1 MMTLKALRV
10 NQNLKQSEAS
20 EKLGITEETLR
31 RWENAETFPNVKQIK
46 AIEKL
51 YKTSYDE
58 INFLIENI
66 G

>member
-10 NQNLKQSEAS
+10 NQDLKQSEAS
-20 EKLGITEETLR
+20 EKLGITEDTLR

-58 INFLIENI
+58 INFLI
-66 G
+66 

>member
-10 NQNLKQSEAS
+10 NQDLKQSEAS

-58 INFLIENI
+58 INFLI
-66 G
+66 